1 MGDDYDLLSDDKTIG
16 RLEIIVLIM
25 ELLGL
30 SLAIVG
36 MLA

>member
-36 MLA
+36 ILA

>member
-1 MGDDYDLLSDDKTIG
+1 MVDDYDLLSDDKTIR

-36 MLA
+36 ILA

>member
-16 RLEIIVLIM
+16 RLEIIVLII

-30 SLAIVG
+30 SLVIVE
-36 MLA
+36 LFL

>member
-16 RLEIIVLIM
+16 RLEIIGMII

>member
-36 MLA
+36 MMA

>member
-16 RLEIIVLIM
+16 RLEIIVLII

-36 MLA
+36 MMA

>member
-16 RLEIIVLIM
+16 RLEIIVLII

>member
-16 RLEIIVLIM
+16 RPEIIVLIM

>member
-1 MGDDYDLLSDDKTIG
+1 MGDDYDLLSDDKTIR

-36 MLA
+36 ILA

>member
-25 ELLGL
+25 EFLGL